1 MQGGQHALDVD
12 VHHGVPIL
20 QPRFAHVLED
30 AESCIGNG
38 DIEATEPIDTF
49 GHGALVVIH
58 VEHIEGP
65 DGHAV
70 SEVLRQGGHE
80 GVESIL
86 ATGAGKNA
94 VPIPHEEVGG
104 IMWPSIAT
112 LRGERRTTR
121 PRRRDRT
128 TAPAPPSP
136 AYSRAQRPVRWL
148 GGGRPTRQLPSA
160 TLLPWHP
167 AEGRVGSRGL
177 EGGHGDAG
185 LAMNLANVLG
195 DSGTLISVEIRN
207 EHATVGKQNMD
218 RLEEIL
224 PEFPNWHLVV
234 DDLSNITKH
243 VKEICTE
250 IDAAVIDVAEPWTVL
265 KSIVPCLRFG
275 GRIACYCPTTSQLE
289 KSWNACEEEKLS
301 IEWAGEIIE
310 RKWSKASKGGVRP
323 GNQPMG
329 HTAFLLIATKLASEE
344 EE

>member
-1 MQGGQHALDVD
+1 MTEINELDWVALREDDGRAYLLQKKSGEVKVKGLGRFDSGELLEGYSIGDRIKVGQKSLTIVKAAL
-12 VHHGVPIL
+12 P
-20 QPRFAHVLED
+20 
-30 AESCIGNG
+30 
-38 DIEATEPIDTF
+38 EA
-49 GHGALVVIH
+49 
-58 VEHIEGP
+58 
-65 DGHAV
+65 
-70 SEVLRQGGHE
+70 
-80 GVESIL
+80 
-86 ATGAGKNA
+86 
-94 VPIPHEEVGG
+94 
-104 IMWPSIAT
+104 
-112 LRGERRTTR
+112 RRNMVR
-121 PRRRDRT
+121 
-128 TAPAPPSP
+128 
-136 AYSRAQRPVRWL
+136 RAQTIGIKDSGFLISWL
-148 GGGRPTRQLPSA
+148 GIG
-160 TLLPWHP
+160 
-167 AEGRVGSRGL
+167 VGSRVL
-177 EGGHGDAG
+177 EGGHGSAG

-224 PEFPNWHLVV
+224 PEFPNWQLVV
-234 DDLSNITKH
+234 DDLCNITER